1 MFNRPGSLHASV
13 APGWCPQTVLM
24 VEMHL
29 GILSDK
35 GFVSL
40 LILNNCPLG
49 KELYRETF
57 LHEEE

>member
-1 MFNRPGSLHASV
+1 MPAWPFDG
-13 APGWCPQTVLM
+13 APDSTHGRNVY
-24 VEMHL
+24 L

-57 LHEEE
+57 LHEKE